1 MQNSHTAPKK
11 KFSIKDLF
19 SKCDQIRL
27 NLRTWSRL
35 LKKSLMENFIFCA
48 VVNSSNYRLVS
59 WDLMEENTIIT
70 FSIIEIFNSQINF
83 IK

>member
-1 MQNSHTAPKK
+1 MLVVQVVPSQFNDDDCYFLKMIFLHQE
-11 KFSIKDLF
+11 F
-19 SKCDQIRL
+19 
-27 NLRTWSRL
+27 LRTF
-35 LKKSLMENFIFCA
+35 LMNNFCA